1 MDVLRE
7 LLFCFFIQDG
17 KDAPIFRRCSTCF
30 DYGET
35 LTGRFT
41 VRRTQHQNSAS
52 RRHTD
57 DNCSLDNGTA
67 VLK

>member
-1 MDVLRE
+1 RANFFMMDVLRE

-35 LTGRFT
+35 LTSLS
-41 VRRTQHQNSAS
+41 VMRRTQRQNSAS
-52 RRHTD
+52 
-57 DNCSLDNGTA
+57 
-67 VLK
+67 